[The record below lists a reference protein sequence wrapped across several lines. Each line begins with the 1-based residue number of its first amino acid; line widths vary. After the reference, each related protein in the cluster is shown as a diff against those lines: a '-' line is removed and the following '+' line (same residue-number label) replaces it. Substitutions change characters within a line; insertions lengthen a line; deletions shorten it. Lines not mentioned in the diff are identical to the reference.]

1 MAVYAIVNQ
10 HTTAEN
16 VFFSINNVVI
26 NLDTATIKW
35 MGQLTNLLREKQ
47 RWDTNAKKYVFL
59 VWTA

>member
-26 NLDTATIKW
+26 
-35 MGQLTNLLREKQ
+35 GQLTKLLREKQ
-47 RWDTNAKKYVFL
+47 RWDTNGKKYVFL

>member
-10 HTTAEN
+10 HTTP
-16 VFFSINNVVI
+16 FFSINNVVI

-35 MGQLTNLLREKQ
+35 MGQLTKLLREKQ
-47 RWDTNAKKYVFL
+47 RWDTNGKKYVFL